1 MIQQIIQRP
10 VTVFM
15 LITGLCLLGAV
26 SFQQLPIE
34 LFPNTELPQLI
45 ININGPQNADPAY
58 VEHYAVIPLEGAIAG
73 LENIERIESY
83 VDRRRATIF
92 VYYNQSSR
100 QKYDYLKLQD
110 RLAAAAALLDD
121 SFSASV
127 ARTDPEQLS
136 NQYLSFQAR
145 GEGSLDQIRSV
156 IDEKVIT
163 QLEVIDGVA
172 NVNVYGGRRRSIEI
186 ELDSKQME
194 EFGLTVNQ
202 VASQINQQAGRKQFV
217 GVAREGRQRYFI
229 NLVSEYTDIPDLDD
243 VVLKSQGPVTLG
255 QIADIREGGAEEE
268 SISRINGMEAITV
281 SMTRSRDTNLLSLA
295 AKTRN
300 AIADINRQISA
311 DGVELVIQV
320 DEARVIEDNIESILM
335 LGLLGS
341 LLAVAVLWV
350 FIRRPL
356 FVFIVAL
363 NIPISVL
370 IAMNLFYALGITI
383 NTLTLVGIAI
393 AVGMLLDSSVVV
405 LENIN
410 RHLGQGRE
418 PDPGRAVVN
427 GTNEVLRA
435 ITAATLTTICIF
447 IPFLFSTQPL
457 VKTLGFQIGVSIIAT
472 LLVSL
477 VVAFLLIPTIAYQM
491 LAGKKRVK
499 AVPTLSRKQRP
510 MQIYT
515 VLLKTGLR
523 FPAGTLTVCVVT
535 FFLSLV
541 ICLGLSTNVPQE
553 VELDTFNLYAVLPS
567 GTTLETADEQ
577 AREMDERLQDI
588 SEIQER
594 TASIQ
599 EDNIV
604 LTFQLVEN
612 YEKIAGRSLE
622 EIKDSIEEMLDDTFP
637 RVDFSYEEP
646 TQNVRFQGGRSS
658 GQSREFQ
665 RLLGMGA
672 SQEKV
677 ILSGQDLEI
686 LRAVAEDI
694 QYNIENLDTVRS
706 VSINVSN
713 QQPSIDLL
721 LDKAALKHFDVGL
734 SSVMSELNTFQK
746 EISATVKYMDG
757 PEEVDI
763 ILKTEEN
770 EEKTSDDLRQLQI
783 PAATEGLVPITQIS
797 QLLYSAG
804 YSRISRTNQEKQVT
818 VTYRFESDIEES
830 STFLEQARAEVEALV
845 ASIYPPPGVAID
857 VAHDESDVS
866 EFYFLIGIGILLIFM
881 VLASTFE
888 SLITPLVMMFTLPL
902 AAVGAFLALILTGNS
917 IYNANALIGF
927 LILLGV
933 VVNNGIILIDYS
945 RILQRKKF
953 RLSRALITAGQTRV
967 RPILITAVTT
977 ILAMLPIAMGRA
989 EYISQIGAPF
999 AITVI
1004 GGLTFATLFTLVIIP
1019 TAAFGLDNTLR
1030 WLNNL
1035 PLKTKLL
1042 MLAIFILG
1050 LILILNTIHS
1060 VLWQSA
1066 YILGLLGAI
1075 PAGTWFV
1082 RTSLR
1087 RSRTRLF
1094 ADDAPIT
1101 ITIRNVS
1108 KVYDDFI
1115 KFSKEWRKGR
1125 KERMSLSGR
1134 VPLRERLARWLYL
1147 LPLYGFLFYFLFFYI
1162 KGGLWRLVL
1171 VGVFYLVSLGLFRTF
1186 NPAAVPASGN
1196 EQSPRWR
1203 DRIFN
1208 LSEKVVRWGLPIPVL
1223 LWLRGQWRDTFSAVF
1238 IGLIWYLAILFQAV
1252 AKRLELKRINID
1264 RLTGRFDRL
1273 RRAFYR
1279 FVQSIPLLS
1288 RKKKP
1293 FEALD
1298 RVSLNIGSG
1307 MFGLVGPNGAGKT
1320 TLMRIICGILNP
1332 SRGKVSFNHLGLEEH
1347 REELQSL
1354 IGYLPQEFG
1363 SYENMTAVQF
1373 LDYQAMLK
1381 GIWNKEDRDRIVNTA
1396 LDSVH
1401 LTENRDRKIGTFSG
1415 GMKQRVGIAQT
1426 LLKLPRVLVVDE
1438 PTAGLDPRERIKFR
1452 NLLSELAKD
1461 RIVIFSTH
1469 IIEDISSSCNK
1480 LAVLLKG
1487 KVKFVGS
1494 PQDLIERTR
1503 GNVWQAHIVEGE
1515 LEKVRRTTNVVHHMR
1530 DAGKVRVRIMA
1541 PEQPLD
1547 EAKQV
1552 TPTLED
1558 AYMWLMSRA
1567 ELRQEGQP

>member
-1 MIQQIIQRP
+1 
-10 VTVFM
+10 M
-15 LITGLCLLGAV
+15 LIAGLCLLGAV
-26 SFQQLPIE
+26 SFRQLPIE

-45 ININGPQNADPAY
+45 INISGPQNADPSY

-73 LENIERIESY
+73 LENIEKIESY
-83 VDRRRATIF
+83 VNRRQATIF

-100 QKYDYLKLQD
+100 QKYDFLKLQD
-110 RLAAAAALLDD
+110 RVAAAAAQLDD
-121 SFSASV
+121 SFQAKV
-127 ARTDPEQLS
+127 VRTDPEQLS

-156 IDEKVIT
+156 IDEKVIPK
-163 QLEVIDGVA
+163 LETIDGVA
-172 NVNVYGGRRRSIEI
+172 NVNVYGGRKRSIEI
-186 ELDSKQME
+186 VLDSKQLA

-202 VASQINQQAGRKQFV
+202 VASSINQQAKRRQYL
-217 GVAREGRQRYFI
+217 GVAREGRQKYFI
-229 NLVSEYTDIPDLDD
+229 NLVSEYTDIPDLVD
-243 VVLKSQGPVTLG
+243 VVVKNTGPITLG
-255 QIADIREGGAEEE
+255 QIAEIREGGAEEE
-268 SISRINGMEAITV
+268 SISRINGMETIMV
-281 SMTRSRDTNLLSLA
+281 SLVRSWDTNLLSLA
-295 AKTRN
+295 AKTRK
-300 AIADINRQISA
+300 AIEEINRQISA

-320 DEARVIEDNIESILM
+320 DEARVIEDNMQSILM

-341 LLAVAVLWV
+341 LLAIAVLWV
-350 FIRRPL
+350 FIRRL
-356 FVFIVAL
+356 KFVFIIAL

-370 IAMNLFYALGITI
+370 ISMNLFYALGITI

-410 RHLGQGRE
+410 RHVNRNQAAGN
-418 PDPGRAVVN
+418 AVVD

-447 IPFLFSTQPL
+447 VPFLFSTEPL
-457 VKTLGFQIGVSIIAT
+457 VKTLGWQIGVSIIAT

-477 VVAFLLIPTIAYQM
+477 VVAFLLIPTIAYRI
-491 LAGKKRVK
+491 LSGKKQRTP
-499 AVPTLSRKQRP
+499 PTALSQKQRP

-515 VLLKTGLR
+515 VLLKTGMR
-523 FPAGTLTVCVVT
+523 FPAGTLAVCVMA
-535 FFLSLV
+535 FFISLV
-541 ICLGLSTNVPQE
+541 ICLGLSVNVPQE
-553 VELDTFNLYAVLPS
+553 VPLDTFNLYAILPS

-577 AREMDERLQDI
+577 AREMDKRLKDVQ
-588 SEIQER
+588 EIEER
-594 TASIQ
+594 TSSIQ

-604 LTFQLVEN
+604 LTFKMTEG
-612 YEKIAGRSLE
+612 YEKIAGRPLE
-622 EIKDSIEEMLDDTFP
+622 EIKDSIEEMLDASFP
-637 RVDFSYEEP
+637 RIDFSYEEP
-646 TQNVRFQGGRSS
+646 TQNVGFQGGS
-658 GQSREFQ
+658 GRGQDFQ

-686 LRAVAEDI
+686 LKAIAEDI
-694 QYNIENLDTVRS
+694 QYNIDNLDTVRS
-706 VSINVSN
+706 VNISVSN

-721 LDKAALKHFDVGL
+721 LDKAALKHFDVEL
-734 SSVMSELNTFQK
+734 QSVMDELNTFQK

-763 ILKTEEN
+763 ILKTEE
-770 EEKTSDDLRQLQI
+770 EKEKTSDDLRRLQI
-783 PAATEGLVPITQIS
+783 PAASEGLVPITQIS

-804 YSRISRTNQEKQVT
+804 YSRIIRTNQEKQVT
-818 VTYRFESDIEES
+818 VTYQFESDIEES
-830 STFLEQARAEVEALV
+830 STLLDQARTEIEAIV
-845 ASIYPPPGVAID
+845 AGIYPPPGVAIE

-1004 GGLTFATLFTLVIIP
+1004 GGLAFATLFTLVIIP

-1030 WLNNL
+1030 WLNRL

-1042 MLAIFILG
+1042 MLGLFFLG
-1050 LILILNTIHS
+1050 LVLIISTIPS

-1066 YILGLLGAI
+1066 YILGLMAAV
-1075 PAGTWFV
+1075 PAGTWFI

-1094 ADDAPIT
+1094 VDDAPIT
-1101 ITIRNVS
+1101 ITVRNVS

-1115 KFSKEWRKGR
+1115 KFAKEWRKGGR
-1125 KERMSLSGR
+1125 DREISSGSL
-1134 VPLRERLARWLYL
+1134 PFKERLARWVYL
-1147 LPLYGFLFYFLFFYI
+1147 LPLYAFLVFFLFFYI
-1162 KGGLWRLVL
+1162 RGGLWRLIL
-1171 VGVFYLVSLGLFRTF
+1171 VIVFYLASLNLYRTF
-1186 NPAAVPASGN
+1186 KPATGPA
-1196 EQSPRWR
+1196 RCLR
-1203 DRIFN
+1203 DRIFT
-1208 LSEKVVRWGLPIPVL
+1208 LGEKVVRWGLPIPVL
-1223 LWLRGQWRDTFSAVF
+1223 LWLRGLWQDTFSAVF
-1238 IGLIWYLAILFQAV
+1238 FGMIWYLAILLQTV
-1252 AKRLELKRINID
+1252 AKRLEEKGVNIN
-1264 RLTGRFDRL
+1264 RLTGRFGRL

-1279 FVQSIPLLS
+1279 FVQSVPLLS

-1293 FEALD
+1293 FQALD
-1298 RVSLNIGSG
+1298 QVSLSIGSG

-1320 TLMRIICGILNP
+1320 TLMRIICGILSP
-1332 SRGKVSFNHLGLEEH
+1332 SRGKVSFNHLDLEEH
-1347 REELQSL
+1347 REELQAL

-1363 SYENMTAVQF
+1363 TYENMTAVQF

-1381 GIWNKEDRDRIVNTA
+1381 GIWNKAERERIVRTA
-1396 LDSVH
+1396 LESVH
-1401 LTENRDRKIGTFSG
+1401 LTDNRDNKIGTFSG

-1480 LAVLLKG
+1480 LAVLLEG
-1487 KVKFVGS
+1487 RVKFVGT
-1494 PQDLIERTR
+1494 PKELVERTR
-1503 GNVWQAHIVEGE
+1503 GNVWQANIPEGD
-1515 LEKVRRTTNVVHHMR
+1515 LDKVRRTAKVVHHMR
-1530 DAGKVRVRIMA
+1530 EAGKVRVRILTE
-1541 PEQPLD
+1541 EQPLP

-1552 TPTLED
+1552 IPTLED
-1558 AYMWLMSRA
+1558 AYVWLMGSSGRNKGD
-1567 ELRQEGQP
+1567 RP

>member
-1 MIQQIIQRP
+1 MIRQIIRRP

-15 LITGLCLLGAV
+15 LIAGLCLLGAV
-26 SFQQLPIE
+26 SFRQLPIE

-45 ININGPQNADPAY
+45 INISGPQNADPAY

-73 LENIERIESY
+73 LENIEKIESY
-83 VDRRRATIF
+83 VSRRQATIF

-100 QKYDYLKLQD
+100 QKYDFLKLQD
-110 RLAAAAALLDD
+110 RVAAAAAQLTD
-121 SFSASV
+121 SFQVKV
-127 ARTDPEQLS
+127 ARTNPEQLS
-136 NQYLSFQAR
+136 NQFLSFQAR
-145 GEGSLDQIRSV
+145 GEGGLDQIRSV
-156 IDEKVIT
+156 IDEKVT
-163 QLEVIDGVA
+163 PQLETIDGVA
-172 NVNVYGGRRRSIEI
+172 NVNVYGGRKRSIEI
-186 ELDSKQME
+186 VLDSSLLA
-194 EFGLTVNQ
+194 EFGLTINQ
-202 VASQINQQAGRKQFV
+202 VASKINQQAGQRQYL
-217 GVAREGRQRYFI
+217 GVAREGRQKYFI
-229 NLVSEYTDIPDLDD
+229 NLVSEYTNIPDLVD
-243 VVLKSQGPVTLG
+243 VVVKNTGPITLG
-255 QIADIREGGAEEE
+255 QIAEIREGGAEEE
-268 SISRINGMEAITV
+268 SISRINGMETITV
-281 SMTRSRDTNLLSLA
+281 SLVRSWDTNLLSLA
-295 AKTRN
+295 AKTRK
-300 AIADINRQISA
+300 AIEDINRRISA
-311 DGVELVIQV
+311 DGIELVIQV
-320 DEARVIEDNIESILM
+320 DEARVIEDNMQSIFI

-341 LLAVAVLWV
+341 LLAIAVLWV
-350 FIRRPL
+350 FIRRL
-356 FVFIVAL
+356 KFVFIIAL
-363 NIPISVL
+363 TIPISVL
-370 IAMNLFYALGITI
+370 ISMNLFYALGITI

-410 RHLGQGRE
+410 RHINRNQTAGN
-418 PDPGRAVVN
+418 AVVD

-435 ITAATLTTICIF
+435 IIAATLTTICIF
-447 IPFLFSTQPL
+447 VPFLFSTEPL
-457 VKTLGFQIGVSIIAT
+457 IKTLGWQIGVSIIAT

-477 VVAFLLIPTIAYQM
+477 AVAFLLIPTIAYRI
-491 LAGKKRVK
+491 LSGKKQNTPRT
-499 AVPTLSRKQRP
+499 AFSQKQRP

-523 FPAGTLTVCVVT
+523 FPAGTLAVCVMA
-535 FFLSLV
+535 FFISLV
-541 ICLGLSTNVPQE
+541 ICLGLSVNVPRE
-553 VELDTFNLYAVLPS
+553 VPLDTFNLYATLPS

-577 AREMDERLQDI
+577 AREMDKRLKDMQ
-588 SEIQER
+588 EIEER
-594 TASIQ
+594 TSSIQ

-604 LTFQLVEN
+604 LTFQLEKG
-612 YEKIAGRSLE
+612 YEKIAGRPLE
-622 EIKDSIEEMLDDTFP
+622 EIKDSIEGMLDDAFP
-637 RVDFSYEEP
+637 RIDFSYEEP
-646 TQNVRFQGGRSS
+646 TQNVGFQGGS
-658 GQSREFQ
+658 GRGQDFQ

-686 LRAVAEDI
+686 LRAIAEDI

-706 VSINVSN
+706 VNISVSN

-734 SSVMSELNTFQK
+734 QSVMDELNTFQK

-763 ILKTEEN
+763 ILKTEEE
-770 EEKTSDDLRQLQI
+770 EEKTSDDLRRLQI
-783 PAATEGLVPITQIS
+783 PSASEGLVPITQIS
-797 QLLYSAG
+797 KLLYSAG
-804 YSRISRTNQEKQVT
+804 YSRISRINQEKQVT
-818 VTYRFESDIEES
+818 VTYQFESDIEES
-830 STFLEQARAEVEALV
+830 STLLDQARTEIEDIV
-845 ASIYPPPGVAID
+845 AGIYPPPGVAIE
-857 VAHDESDVS
+857 VAHDESDIS

-945 RILQRKKF
+945 RILQRKNF

-1004 GGLTFATLFTLVIIP
+1004 GGLAFATLFTLVIIP

-1030 WLNNL
+1030 WLNRL

-1042 MLAIFILG
+1042 MLGLFFLG
-1050 LILILNTIHS
+1050 LVLIINTIHS

-1066 YILGLLGAI
+1066 YILGLLAAI

-1087 RSRTRLF
+1087 RSRTQLF

-1115 KFSKEWRKGR
+1115 KFAKEWKKGGR
-1125 KERMSLSGR
+1125 DREVSSGSL
-1134 VPLRERLARWLYL
+1134 PFKERLARWVYL
-1147 LPLYGFLFYFLFFYI
+1147 LPLYAFLVFFLFFYI
-1162 KGGLWRLVL
+1162 KGGLWRLIL
-1171 VGVFYLVSLGLFRTF
+1171 VIVFYLATLNLFRTF
-1186 NPAAVPASGN
+1186 KPAPGPARRLR
-1196 EQSPRWR
+1196 E
-1203 DRIFN
+1203 RIFD
-1208 LSEKVVRWGLPIPVL
+1208 LGEKVVRWGLPIPVL
-1223 LWLRGQWRDTFSAVF
+1223 LWLNGLWQDTFSTVF
-1238 IGLIWYLAILFQAV
+1238 FGMIWYLAILLKAV
-1252 AKRLELKRINID
+1252 AKRLEEKGVNID
-1264 RLTGRFDRL
+1264 RLTGRFGRL

-1279 FVQSIPLLS
+1279 FVQSVPLLS

-1293 FEALD
+1293 FRALD
-1298 RVSLNIGSG
+1298 QISLSIGSG

-1320 TLMRIICGILNP
+1320 TLMRIICGILGP
-1332 SRGKVSFNHLGLEEH
+1332 SRGKVSFNHLDLEEH
-1347 REELQSL
+1347 REELQAL

-1363 SYENMTAVQF
+1363 TYENMTVVQF

-1381 GIWNKEDRDRIVNTA
+1381 GIWNKVERERIVSTA
-1396 LDSVH
+1396 LESVH
-1401 LTENRDRKIGTFSG
+1401 LTDNRDNKIGTFSG

-1426 LLKLPRVLVVDE
+1426 LLKLPRILVVDE

-1480 LAVLLKG
+1480 VAVLLEG
-1487 KVKFVGS
+1487 RVKFVGT
-1494 PQDLIERTR
+1494 PKELVERTR
-1503 GNVWQAHIVEGE
+1503 GNVWQALIPEGD
-1515 LEKVRRTTNVVHHMR
+1515 LDRIRRATKVVHHMR
-1530 DAGKVRVRIMA
+1530 DAGKVRVRILA
-1541 PEQPLD
+1541 GKQPFE

-1552 TPTLED
+1552 VPTLED
-1558 AYMWLMSRA
+1558 SYMWLMGSTERN
-1567 ELRQEGQP
+1567 EGDTP

>member
-1 MIQQIIQRP
+1 
-10 VTVFM
+10 M

-26 SFQQLPIE
+26 SFLQLPFE

-45 ININGPQNADPAY
+45 IYISGPPNADPAY

-73 LENIERIESY
+73 LENIETIESF
-83 VDRRRATIF
+83 VSRRQAIIF
-92 VYYNQSSR
+92 VYYNKSSR

-110 RLAAAAALLDD
+110 RVAAAAAQLGE
-121 SFSASV
+121 SFQATV
-127 ARTDPEQLS
+127 VRTDPEQIS
-136 NQYLSFQAR
+136 NRFLSFQAR

-156 IDEKVIT
+156 IDAKVT
-163 QLEVIDGVA
+163 PQLETIDGVA
-172 NVNVYGGRRRSIEI
+172 NVNVYGGHKRSIEI
-186 ELDSKQME
+186 VLDSKQLA

-202 VASQINQQAGRKQFV
+202 VASRINQQAGKSQFL
-217 GVAREGRQRYFI
+217 GVAREGRQKYFV
-229 NLVSEYTDIPDLDD
+229 NLVSEYTDISDLVD
-243 VVLKSQGPVTLG
+243 VVVKNTGPITLG
-255 QIADIREGGAEEE
+255 QIAEIRDGGAEEE
-268 SISRINGMEAITV
+268 SISRINGMEAVTV
-281 SMTRSRDTNLLSLA
+281 SLVRSWDTNLLSLA
-295 AKTRN
+295 AKTRK
-300 AIADINRQISA
+300 AIEDINRQVRA

-320 DEARVIEDNIESILM
+320 DEARVIEDNILSILM

-341 LLAVAVLWV
+341 LLAIAVLWV
-350 FIRRPL
+350 FIRRL
-356 FVFIVAL
+356 KFVIIIAL

-370 IAMNLFYALGITI
+370 ISMNIFYALGITI

-393 AVGMLLDSSVVV
+393 AVGMLLDSSIVV

-410 RHLGQGRE
+410 RHINRN
-418 PDPGRAVVN
+418 PDAGNAVVN

-435 ITAATLTTICIF
+435 IITATLTTICIF
-447 IPFLFSTQPL
+447 IPFLFSTEPL
-457 VKTLGFQIGVSIIAT
+457 VKTLGWQIGVSIIAT

-477 VVAFLLIPTIAYQM
+477 GVAFLLIPTIAFRI
-491 LAGKKRVK
+491 LSGKKQLT
-499 AVPTLSRKQRP
+499 PPPQISQKQRP
-510 MQIYT
+510 MQIYS

-523 FPAGTLTVCVVT
+523 FPAGTLAVCVVA
-535 FFLSLV
+535 FFISLV
-541 ICLGLSTNVPQE
+541 ICLGLSINVPQE
-553 VELDTFNLYAVLPS
+553 VPLDTFNLYAILPS

-577 AREMDERLQDI
+577 AREMDERLKDMQ
-588 SEIQER
+588 EIEER
-594 TASIQ
+594 TSSIQ

-604 LTFQLVEN
+604 LTFQLAEG
-612 YEKIAGRSLE
+612 YKKIAGRSLE
-622 EIKDSIEEMLDDTFP
+622 EIKDSIEEMLSDAFP
-637 RVDFSYEEP
+637 RIDFSYEEP
-646 TQNVRFQGGRSS
+646 TQSVGFQGGS
-658 GQSREFQ
+658 GRGKDFQ
-665 RLLGMGA
+665 RLLGIGA

-686 LRAVAEDI
+686 LEAIAEDI
-694 QYNIENLDTVRS
+694 QYNIENLDTIRS
-706 VSINVSN
+706 VNISVSN

-721 LDKAALKHFDVGL
+721 LDKAALKHFDVEL
-734 SSVMSELNTFQK
+734 QSVMNELNTFQK

-763 ILKTEEN
+763 ILKTEEE
-770 EEKTSDDLRQLQI
+770 EEKTSDDLRRLQI
-783 PAATEGLVPITQIS
+783 PAASDGLVPITQIS
-797 QLLYSAG
+797 QLLYTAG

-818 VTYRFESDIEES
+818 VTYRFEADIEDS
-830 STFLEQARAEVEALV
+830 STLLEQARAEIEAMV
-845 ASIYPPPGVAID
+845 GGIYPPPGVAIE
-857 VAHDESDVS
+857 VAPDESDVS

-917 IYNANALIGF
+917 IYNANALIGL

-945 RILQRKKF
+945 RILQGRNF
-953 RLSRALITAGQTRV
+953 RLSRALITAGRIRV

-1004 GGLTFATLFTLVIIP
+1004 GGLAFATIFTLVIIP
-1019 TAAFGLDNTLR
+1019 TAAFGLDNALN
-1030 WLNNL
+1030 WLNKL

-1042 MLAIFILG
+1042 MLALFILG
-1050 LILILNTIHS
+1050 LVLIVNTIHS

-1066 YILGLLGAI
+1066 YILGLLASV

-1087 RSRTRLF
+1087 RSRSRLF
-1094 ADDAPIT
+1094 AEDAPIT

-1115 KFSKEWRKGR
+1115 KFAKEWKKGR
-1125 KERMSLSGR
+1125 KDHEKSSGNL
-1134 VPLRERLARWLYL
+1134 PFKERLARWLYL
-1147 LPLYGFLFYFLFFYI
+1147 LPLYAFLVFFLFFYI
-1162 KGGLWRLVL
+1162 RGGLWRLIL
-1171 VGVFYLVSLGLFRTF
+1171 VAIFYLASLSLFRTLRPVPG
-1186 NPAAVPASGN
+1186 PAL
-1196 EQSPRWR
+1196 RLR
-1203 DRIFN
+1203 DRLFH
-1208 LSEKVVRWGLPIPVL
+1208 LGEQVVYWGLPLPVL
-1223 LWLRGQWRDTFSAVF
+1223 LWLRGLWRDTFSAVF
-1238 IGLIWYLAILFQAV
+1238 IGLIWYLAILFHSV
-1252 AKRLELKRINID
+1252 AKRLEQRGTIID
-1264 RLTGRFDRL
+1264 RLTGRFGRL

-1279 FVQSIPLLS
+1279 FVQSIPLIS

-1298 RVSLNIGSG
+1298 RTSLTIGSG

-1320 TLMRIICGILNP
+1320 TLMRIICGIIAP
-1332 SRGKVSFNHLGLEEH
+1332 SRGKVSFNHLDLEEH
-1347 REELQSL
+1347 REELQAL

-1363 SYENMTAVQF
+1363 TYENMTATQF

-1381 GIWNKEDRDRIVNTA
+1381 GIWNKGERDRIVGTA

-1401 LTENRDRKIGTFSG
+1401 LTENRNNKIGTFSG
-1415 GMKQRVGIAQT
+1415 GMKQRIGIAQT

-1480 LAVLLKG
+1480 LAVLLEG
-1487 KVKFVGS
+1487 RVKFVGT
-1494 PQDLIERTR
+1494 PKELVERTR
-1503 GNVWQAHIVEGE
+1503 GNVWQALIP
-1515 LEKVRRTTNVVHHMR
+1515 EKDLDRVRRAANVVHHMR
-1530 DAGKVRVRIMA
+1530 DAGKVRVRILA
-1541 PEQPLD
+1541 EEQPLV

-1558 AYMWLMSRA
+1558 AYVWLMGRTESK
-1567 ELRQEGQP
+1567 QGGQL

>member
-1 MIQQIIQRP
+1 MIRQIIRRP

-15 LITGLCLLGAV
+15 LITGLCLLGVV
-26 SFQQLPIE
+26 SFLQLPFE
-34 LFPNTELPQLI
+34 LFPNTELSQLI
-45 ININGPQNADPAY
+45 IYISGPQNADPAY
-58 VEHYAVIPLEGAIAG
+58 VEHYAVIPLEGAISG
-73 LENIERIESY
+73 LENIEKIESF
-83 VDRRRATIF
+83 VSSRTAIIF

-110 RLAAAAALLDD
+110 RVAAAAAQLDE
-121 SFSASV
+121 SFQATV
-127 ARTDPEQLS
+127 VKTDPEQLS
-136 NQYLSFQAR
+136 NQFLSFQAR

-156 IDEKVIT
+156 IDEKVT
-163 QLEVIDGVA
+163 PQLETIDGVA
-172 NVNVYGGRRRSIEI
+172 NVIVYGGSERSIEI
-186 ELDSKQME
+186 VLDSKQLAKY
-194 EFGLTVNQ
+194 GLTVNQ
-202 VASQINQQAGRKQFV
+202 VASRINQQAGKSQFL
-217 GVAREGRQRYFI
+217 GVAREGRQKYFV
-229 NLVSEYTDIPDLDD
+229 NLISEYTEIPDLVD
-243 VVLKSQGPVTLG
+243 VVVKNTGPITLG
-255 QIADIREGGAEEE
+255 QIAEIKDGWAEEE
-268 SISRINGMEAITV
+268 SISRINGMEAVTV
-281 SMTRSRDTNLLSLA
+281 SLVRSWNTNLLSLA
-295 AKTRN
+295 AKTRKV
-300 AIADINRQISA
+300 IEDINRQVSA

-320 DEARVIEDNIESILM
+320 DEARVIEDNIQSILM

-341 LLAVAVLWV
+341 LLAIAVLWV
-350 FIRRPL
+350 FIRRL
-356 FVFIVAL
+356 KFVFIIAL

-370 IAMNLFYALGITI
+370 ISMNLFYALGITI

-393 AVGMLLDSSVVV
+393 AVGMLLDSSIVV

-410 RHLGQGRE
+410 RHINRN
-418 PDPGRAVVN
+418 PDAGNAVVN

-435 ITAATLTTICIF
+435 IIAATLTTICIF
-447 IPFLFSTQPL
+447 IPFLFSTEPL
-457 VKTLGFQIGVSIIAT
+457 VKTLGWQIGVSIIAT

-477 VVAFLLIPTIAYQM
+477 GVAFLLIPTIAFR
-491 LAGKKRVK
+491 LLSGKKQITPPP
-499 AVPTLSRKQRP
+499 ALSQKQRP

-523 FPAGTLTVCVVT
+523 FPAGTLAVCVVA
-535 FFLSLV
+535 FFISLV
-541 ICLGLSTNVPQE
+541 ICLGLSINVPQE
-553 VELDTFNLYAVLPS
+553 VPLDTFNLYAILPS

-577 AREMDERLQDI
+577 ALEMDERLKDMQ
-588 SEIQER
+588 EIEER
-594 TASIQ
+594 TSSIQ

-604 LTFQLVEN
+604 LTFQLAEG
-612 YEKIAGRSLE
+612 YEKITGRSLE
-622 EIKDSIEEMLDDTFP
+622 EIKDSIQEMLEDAFP
-637 RVDFSYEEP
+637 RIDFSFEEP
-646 TQNVRFQGGRSS
+646 TQSAGFQGS
-658 GQSREFQ
+658 GGSGKDFQ

-677 ILSGQDLEI
+677 ILRGQDLEI
-686 LRAVAEDI
+686 LEAIADDI
-694 QYNIENLDTVRS
+694 QYNIENLDTIRS
-706 VSINVSN
+706 VNTSVSY

-721 LDKAALKHFDVGL
+721 LDKASLKHFDVEL
-734 SSVMSELNTFQK
+734 QSVMNELNTFKK
-746 EISATVKYMDG
+746 EIPATVKYMDG
-757 PEEVDI
+757 PDEVNI
-763 ILKTEEN
+763 ILKTEEE
-770 EEKTSDDLRQLQI
+770 EEKTSDDLRRLQI
-783 PAATEGLVPITQIS
+783 PASTEGLVPITQIS
-797 QLLYSAG
+797 QLLYTEG
-804 YSRISRTNQEKQVT
+804 YSRINRTNQEKQVT
-818 VTYRFESDIEES
+818 VTYRFESDIEDS
-830 STFLEQARAEVEALV
+830 STLLEQAREEIEAMV
-845 ASIYPPPGVAID
+845 SGIYPPPGVAIE
-857 VAHDESDVS
+857 VAPDESDVS

-888 SLITPLVMMFTLPL
+888 SLITPFVMMFTLPL

-945 RILQRKKF
+945 RILQRRNF
-953 RLSRALITAGQTRV
+953 RLSRALITAGQIRV

-1004 GGLTFATLFTLVIIP
+1004 GGLAFATLFTLVIIP

-1030 WLNNL
+1030 WLNKL
-1035 PLKTKLL
+1035 LLKTKLL
-1042 MLAIFILG
+1042 MLALFILG
-1050 LILILNTIHS
+1050 LVLIVNTIYS

-1066 YILGLLGAI
+1066 YILGLLAAV

-1115 KFSKEWRKGR
+1115 KFAKEWRKGR
-1125 KERMSLSGR
+1125 KEHETSSENL
-1134 VPLRERLARWLYL
+1134 PFKERLARWLYL
-1147 LPLYGFLFYFLFFYI
+1147 LPLYAFLVFFLFFYI
-1162 KGGLWRLVL
+1162 RGGLWRLIL
-1171 VGVFYLVSLGLFRTF
+1171 VAIFYLASLNLYRTLR
-1186 NPAAVPASGN
+1186 PVPG
-1196 EQSPRWR
+1196 P
-1203 DRIFN
+1203 DRRLLDWIFN
-1208 LSEKVVRWGLPIPVL
+1208 LGEKVVYWGLPIPVL
-1223 LWLRGQWRDTFSAVF
+1223 LWLRGLWQDTFSAVF
-1238 IGLIWYLAILFQAV
+1238 IGMIWYLAILFQAV
-1252 AKRLELKRINID
+1252 AKRLEKKGVNVD

-1279 FVQSIPLLS
+1279 FVQSIPLIS

-1298 RVSLNIGSG
+1298 QISLTIESG

-1320 TLMRIICGILNP
+1320 TLMRIICGILGA
-1332 SRGKVSFNHLGLEEH
+1332 SRGKVSFNHLDLEEH
-1347 REELQSL
+1347 REELQAL

-1363 SYENMTAVQF
+1363 TYENMTAVQF

-1381 GIWNKEDRDRIVNTA
+1381 GIWNKAERERIVSTA

-1401 LTENRDRKIGTFSG
+1401 LTDNRDHKIGTFSG

-1438 PTAGLDPRERIKFR
+1438 PTAGLDPGERIKFR

-1480 LAVLLKG
+1480 LAVLLEG
-1487 KVKFVGS
+1487 RVKFVGT
-1494 PQDLIERTR
+1494 PKELVERAR
-1503 GNVWQAHIVEGE
+1503 GNVWQANIPEGD
-1515 LEKVRRTTNVVHHMR
+1515 LDKVRRTTNVVHHMR

-1541 PEQPLD
+1541 KKQPL
-1547 EAKQV
+1547 EGAKQV
-1552 TPTLED
+1552 VPTLED
-1558 AYMWLMSRA
+1558 AYMWLMGSSGRN
-1567 ELRQEGQP
+1567 EGDRP

>member
-1 MIQQIIQRP
+1 MFI
-10 VTVFM
+10 
-15 LITGLCLLGAV
+15 LGLCLLGAV
-26 SFQQLPIE
+26 SVRQLPIE

-45 ININGPQNADPAY
+45 INISGPQNADPAY

-83 VDRRRATIF
+83 VESYVSRRNATIF

-110 RLAAAAALLDD
+110 RISAASALLDD
-121 SFSASV
+121 SFQAAV
-127 ARTDPEQLS
+127 AKTDSEQLS
-136 NQYLSFQAR
+136 NQFLSFQAR

-156 IDEKVIT
+156 IDEKVT
-163 QLEVIDGVA
+163 PQLETIDGVA
-172 NVNVYGGRRRSIEI
+172 NVNVYGGRKRSIEVV
-186 ELDSKQME
+186 LDSKQLA

-202 VASQINQQAGRKQFV
+202 VASRINQQGGQRQYL
-217 GVAREGRQRYFI
+217 GIAREGRQKYFI
-229 NLVSEYTDIPDLDD
+229 NLVSEYTEIADLGD
-243 VVLKSQGPVTLG
+243 VVVRNTGPITLG
-255 QIADIREGGAEEE
+255 QIAEIREGGAEEE
-268 SISRINGMEAITV
+268 SISRINGMQAVTV
-281 SMTRSRDTNLLSLA
+281 SLVRSWDTNLLSLA
-295 AKTRN
+295 AKTRK
-300 AIADINRQISA
+300 AIGDINRQIRS
-311 DGVELVIQV
+311 DGIELVIQV
-320 DEARVIEDNIESILM
+320 DEALVIEDNIRSILM

-341 LLAVAVLWV
+341 LLAIAVLWV
-350 FIRRPL
+350 FIRRL
-356 FVFIVAL
+356 KFVFIIAL

-370 IAMNLFYALGITI
+370 ISMNIFYALGITI

-410 RHLGQGRE
+410 RHLKRN
-418 PDPGRAVVN
+418 PDPGRAVVD

-435 ITAATLTTICIF
+435 IIAATLTTICIF
-447 IPFLFSTQPL
+447 VPFLFSTEPL
-457 VKTLGFQIGVSIIAT
+457 VKTLGWQIGVSIIAT

-477 VVAFLLIPTIAYQM
+477 VVAFLLIPTIAFRI
-491 LAGKKRVK
+491 LSGKRQLTPPP
-499 AVPTLSRKQRP
+499 ALSPKQRP
-510 MQIYT
+510 MQVYT

-523 FPAGTLTVCVVT
+523 FPAGTLAVCVVA

-541 ICLGLSTNVPQE
+541 ICLGLSINVPQE
-553 VELDTFNLYAVLPS
+553 VPLDTFNLYAVLPS

-577 AREMDERLQDI
+577 AREMDAQLKD
-588 SEIQER
+588 IQEIEER
-594 TASIQ
+594 TSSIQ

-604 LTFQLVEN
+604 LTFQLKDN
-612 YEKIAGRSLE
+612 YEKIAGRPLE
-622 EIKDSIEEMLDDTFP
+622 EIKDSIEDMLDESFP
-637 RVDFSYEEP
+637 RIDFSYEEP
-646 TQNVRFQGGRSS
+646 TQNVGFQGGSGRS
-658 GQSREFQ
+658 QDFQ

-686 LRAVAEDI
+686 LEAIADDI
-694 QYNIENLDTVRS
+694 QYNIENLDTIRS
-706 VSINVSN
+706 VNTSVSN

-721 LDKAALKHFDVGL
+721 LDKAALKHFDVDL
-734 SSVMSELNTFQK
+734 QTVLDELNTFQR
-746 EISATVKYMDG
+746 EVSSTVKYMDG

-763 ILKTEEN
+763 ILKTEEE
-770 EEKTSDDLRQLQI
+770 EEKTSDDLRRLQI

-797 QLLYSAG
+797 QLMYSAG
-804 YSRISRTNQEKQVT
+804 YSRISRTNQEKQVE

-830 STFLEQARAEVEALV
+830 STLLEQARAEIDTMV
-845 ASIYPPPGVAID
+845 AGIYPPPGVAIE

-902 AAVGAFLALILTGNS
+902 AAVGAFLALIVTGNS

-927 LILLGV
+927 LVLLGV

-945 RILQRKKF
+945 RILQRRNF
-953 RLSRALITAGQTRV
+953 RLSRALITAGQARV

-977 ILAMLPIAMGRA
+977 ILAMLPIALGRA

-1004 GGLTFATLFTLVIIP
+1004 GGLAFATLFTLVIIP
-1019 TAAFGLDNTLR
+1019 TAAFGLHNTLR
-1030 WLNNL
+1030 WLNRL

-1042 MLAIFILG
+1042 MLGLFILG
-1050 LILILNTIHS
+1050 LVLIVNTFHS

-1066 YILGLLGAI
+1066 YILGLLAAV

-1094 ADDAPIT
+1094 AEDAPIT

-1108 KVYDDFI
+1108 KVYDDFS
-1115 KFSKEWRKGR
+1115 KFAKEWRKGR
-1125 KERMSLSGR
+1125 EEHETSSGTL
-1134 VPLRERLARWLYL
+1134 PFTERLARWLYL
-1147 LPLYGFLFYFLFFYI
+1147 LPLYAFLVFFLFFYI
-1162 KGGLWRLVL
+1162 RGGLWRLIL
-1171 VGVFYLVSLGLFRTF
+1171 VAVFYLASLSLFRTF
-1186 NPAAVPASGN
+1186 EPAPG
-1196 EQSPRWR
+1196 PDRRLR
-1203 DRIFN
+1203 DRLFT
-1208 LSEKVVRWGLPIPVL
+1208 LGEKAVRWGLPIPVL

-1252 AKRLELKRINID
+1252 AKRLVQKNINID
-1264 RLTGRFDRL
+1264 RLTGRFGRL

-1298 RVSLNIGSG
+1298 RISLSIGSG

-1320 TLMRIICGILNP
+1320 TLMRIICGILGP
-1332 SRGKVSFNHLGLEEH
+1332 SRGKVSFNHLDLEEH
-1347 REELQSL
+1347 REELQAL

-1363 SYENMTAVQF
+1363 TYENMTATQF

-1381 GIWNKEDRDRIVNTA
+1381 GIWNKEERDRIVSTA

-1401 LTENRDRKIGTFSG
+1401 LSENRSHKIRTFSG
-1415 GMKQRVGIAQT
+1415 GMKQRIGIAQT
-1426 LLKLPRVLVVDE
+1426 LLKLPRVC
-1438 PTAGLDPRERIKFR
+1438 PSWPGTA
-1452 NLLSELAKD
+1452 S
-1461 RIVIFSTH
+1461 
-1469 IIEDISSSCNK
+1469 
-1480 LAVLLKG
+1480 
-1487 KVKFVGS
+1487 
-1494 PQDLIERTR
+1494 
-1503 GNVWQAHIVEGE
+1503 
-1515 LEKVRRTTNVVHHMR
+1515 
-1530 DAGKVRVRIMA
+1530 
-1541 PEQPLD
+1541 
-1547 EAKQV
+1547 
-1552 TPTLED
+1552 
-1558 AYMWLMSRA
+1558 
-1567 ELRQEGQP
+1567 

>member
-1 MIQQIIQRP
+1 VIRQIIRRP

-15 LITGLCLLGAV
+15 LIAGLCMLGTV
-26 SFQQLPIE
+26 SFRQLPIE

-45 ININGPQNADPAY
+45 INISGPQNADPAY

-73 LENIERIESY
+73 LENIEKIESY
-83 VDRRRATIF
+83 VSRRQATIF

-100 QKYDYLKLQD
+100 QKYDFLKLQD
-110 RLAAAAALLDD
+110 RVAAAAAQLTD
-121 SFSASV
+121 SFKVKV

-136 NQYLSFQAR
+136 NQFLSFQAR
-145 GEGSLDQIRSV
+145 GEGGLDQIRSV
-156 IDEKVIT
+156 IDEKVT
-163 QLEVIDGVA
+163 PQLETIDGVA
-172 NVNVYGGRRRSIEI
+172 NVNVYGGRKRSIEI
-186 ELDSKQME
+186 VLDSSLLA
-194 EFGLTVNQ
+194 EFGLTINQ
-202 VASQINQQAGRKQFV
+202 VASKINQQAGQRQYL
-217 GVAREGRQRYFI
+217 GIAREGRQKYFI
-229 NLVSEYTDIPDLDD
+229 NLVSEYTNIPDLVD
-243 VVLKSQGPVTLG
+243 VVVKNTGPITLG
-255 QIADIREGGAEEE
+255 QIAEIREGGAEEE
-268 SISRINGMEAITV
+268 SISRINGMETITV
-281 SMTRSRDTNLLSLA
+281 SLVRSWDTNLLSLA
-295 AKTRN
+295 AKTRK
-300 AIADINRQISA
+300 AIDDINRRISA
-311 DGVELVIQV
+311 DGIELVIQV
-320 DEARVIEDNIESILM
+320 DEARVIEDNMQSIFI

-341 LLAVAVLWV
+341 LLAIAVLWV
-350 FIRRPL
+350 FIRRL
-356 FVFIVAL
+356 KFVFIIAFT
-363 NIPISVL
+363 IPISVM
-370 IAMNLFYALGITI
+370 ISMNLFYALGITI

-410 RHLGQGRE
+410 RHINRNQTAGN
-418 PDPGRAVVN
+418 AVVD

-435 ITAATLTTICIF
+435 IIAATLTTICIF
-447 IPFLFSTQPL
+447 VPFLFSTEPL
-457 VKTLGFQIGVSIIAT
+457 IKTLGWQIGVSIIAT

-477 VVAFLLIPTIAYQM
+477 AVAFLLIPTIAYRI
-491 LAGKKRVK
+491 LSGKKQNTPRT
-499 AVPTLSRKQRP
+499 AFSQKQRP

-523 FPAGTLTVCVVT
+523 FPAGTLAVCVMA
-535 FFLSLV
+535 FFISLV
-541 ICLGLSTNVPQE
+541 ICLGLSVNVPRE
-553 VELDTFNLYAVLPS
+553 VPLDTFNLYAILPS

-577 AREMDERLQDI
+577 AREMDKRLKGMQ
-588 SEIQER
+588 EIEER
-594 TASIQ
+594 TSSIQ

-604 LTFQLVEN
+604 LTFQLEKG
-612 YEKIAGRSLE
+612 YEKIAGRPLE
-622 EIKDSIEEMLDDTFP
+622 EIKDSIEGMLDNAFP
-637 RVDFSYEEP
+637 RIDFSYEEP
-646 TQNVRFQGGRSS
+646 TQNVGFQGGS
-658 GQSREFQ
+658 GRGQDFQ

-686 LRAVAEDI
+686 LRAIAEDI

-706 VSINVSN
+706 VNISVSN

-734 SSVMSELNTFQK
+734 QSVMDELNTFQK

-763 ILKTEEN
+763 ILKTEEE
-770 EEKTSDDLRQLQI
+770 EEKTSDDLRRLQI
-783 PAATEGLVPITQIS
+783 PSASEGLVPITQIS

-804 YSRISRTNQEKQVT
+804 YSRISRINQEKQVT
-818 VTYRFESDIEES
+818 VTYQFESDIEES
-830 STFLEQARAEVEALV
+830 STLLDQARTEIEDIV
-845 ASIYPPPGVAID
+845 AGIYPPPGVAIE
-857 VAHDESDVS
+857 VAHDESDIS

-977 ILAMLPIAMGRA
+977 ILAMLPIAMARA

-1004 GGLTFATLFTLVIIP
+1004 GGLAFATLFTLVIIP

-1030 WLNNL
+1030 WLNRL

-1042 MLAIFILG
+1042 MLGLFFLG
-1050 LILILNTIHS
+1050 LVLIINTIHS

-1066 YILGLLGAI
+1066 YILGLLAAI

-1087 RSRTRLF
+1087 RSRTQLF

-1115 KFSKEWRKGR
+1115 KFAKEWKKGGR
-1125 KERMSLSGR
+1125 DREISSGSL
-1134 VPLRERLARWLYL
+1134 PFKERLARWVYL
-1147 LPLYGFLFYFLFFYI
+1147 LPLYAFLVFFLFFYI
-1162 KGGLWRLVL
+1162 KGGLWRLIL
-1171 VGVFYLVSLGLFRTF
+1171 VIVFYLATLNLFRTF
-1186 NPAAVPASGN
+1186 KPAPGPARRLR
-1196 EQSPRWR
+1196 E
-1203 DRIFN
+1203 RIFD
-1208 LSEKVVRWGLPIPVL
+1208 LGEKVVRWGLPIPVL
-1223 LWLRGQWRDTFSAVF
+1223 LWLKGLWQDTFSTVF
-1238 IGLIWYLAILFQAV
+1238 FGMIWYLAILLKAV
-1252 AKRLELKRINID
+1252 AKRLEEKGVNID
-1264 RLTGRFDRL
+1264 RLTGRFGRL

-1279 FVQSIPLLS
+1279 FVQSVPLLS

-1293 FEALD
+1293 FRALD
-1298 RVSLNIGSG
+1298 QISLSFGSG
-1307 MFGLVGPNGAGKT
+1307 MFGLVGPNGSGKT
-1320 TLMRIICGILNP
+1320 TLMRIICGIMGP
-1332 SRGKVSFNHLGLEEH
+1332 SRGKVSFNHLDLEEH
-1347 REELQSL
+1347 REELQAL

-1363 SYENMTAVQF
+1363 TYENMTVVQF

-1381 GIWNKEDRDRIVNTA
+1381 GIWNKVERERIVSTA
-1396 LDSVH
+1396 LESVH
-1401 LTENRDRKIGTFSG
+1401 LTDNRDNKIGTFSG

-1426 LLKLPRVLVVDE
+1426 LLKLPRILVVDE

-1480 LAVLLKG
+1480 LAVLLEG
-1487 KVKFVGS
+1487 RVKFVGT
-1494 PQDLIERTR
+1494 PKELVERTR
-1503 GNVWQAHIVEGE
+1503 GNVWQALIPEGD
-1515 LEKVRRTTNVVHHMR
+1515 LDRIRRTTKVVHHMR
-1530 DAGKVRVRIMA
+1530 DAGKVRVRILA
-1541 PEQPLD
+1541 GKQPFE

-1552 TPTLED
+1552 VPTLED
-1558 AYMWLMSRA
+1558 SYMWLMGSTERN
-1567 ELRQEGQP
+1567 EGDTP

>member
-1 MIQQIIQRP
+1 MIRQIIRRP

-15 LITGLCLLGAV
+15 LITGLCLLGVV
-26 SFQQLPIE
+26 SFLQLPFE

-45 ININGPQNADPAY
+45 VYISGPPNADPAY

-73 LENIERIESY
+73 LENIEKIESF
-83 VDRRRATIF
+83 VSRRQAIIF
-92 VYYNQSSR
+92 VYYNKSSR

-110 RLAAAAALLDD
+110 RVAAAAVQLGG
-121 SFSASV
+121 SFQATV
-127 ARTDPEQLS
+127 VRTDPEQIS
-136 NQYLSFQAR
+136 NQFLSFQAR

-156 IDEKVIT
+156 IDEKVT
-163 QLEVIDGVA
+163 PQLEAIDGVA
-172 NVNVYGGRRRSIEI
+172 NVNVYGGHKRSIEI
-186 ELDSKQME
+186 VLDSKQLA

-202 VASQINQQAGRKQFV
+202 VASRVNQQAGKSQFL
-217 GVAREGRQRYFI
+217 GVAREGRQKYFV
-229 NLVSEYTDIPDLDD
+229 NLVSEYTDISDLVD
-243 VVLKSQGPVTLG
+243 VVIKNTGPITLG
-255 QIADIREGGAEEE
+255 QIAEIREGGAQEE
-268 SISRINGMEAITV
+268 SISRINGMEAVMV
-281 SMTRSRDTNLLSLA
+281 SLVRSWDTNLLSLA
-295 AKTRN
+295 AKTRK
-300 AIADINRQISA
+300 AISDINRQIRG

-320 DEARVIEDNIESILM
+320 DEARVIEDNIRSILV

-341 LLAVAVLWV
+341 LLAIAVLWV
-350 FIRRPL
+350 FIRRL
-356 FVFIVAL
+356 KFVFIIAL
-363 NIPISVL
+363 NIPISIL
-370 IAMNLFYALGITI
+370 ISMNIFYALGITI

-410 RHLGQGRE
+410 RHINRN
-418 PDPGRAVVN
+418 PDAGNAVVN

-435 ITAATLTTICIF
+435 IIAATLTTICIF
-447 IPFLFSTQPL
+447 IPFLFSTDPL
-457 VKTLGFQIGVSIIAT
+457 VKTLGWQIGVSIIAT

-477 VVAFLLIPTIAYQM
+477 AVAFLLIPTIAFRI
-491 LAGKKRVK
+491 LSGKKQLT
-499 AVPTLSRKQRP
+499 PTPQLSQKQRP

-523 FPAGTLTVCVVT
+523 FPAGTLAVCVVA
-535 FFLSLV
+535 FFISLV
-541 ICLGLSTNVPQE
+541 ICLGLSINVPQD
-553 VELDTFNLYAVLPS
+553 VPLDTFNLYAILPS

-577 AREMDERLQDI
+577 ALDMDEQLKG
-588 SEIQER
+588 IQEIKER
-594 TASIQ
+594 TSSIT
-599 EDNIV
+599 EDNFV
-604 LTFQLVEN
+604 LTFQLKEN
-612 YEKIAGRSLE
+612 YEKIAGRPLE
-622 EIKDSIEEMLDDTFP
+622 EIKDSIEEMLSDAFP
-637 RVDFSYEEP
+637 RIDFSYEEP
-646 TQNVRFQGGRSS
+646 TQNVGFQGGS
-658 GQSREFQ
+658 GKGADFQ

-672 SQEKV
+672 SQEQV

-686 LRAVAEDI
+686 LEAIADDI
-694 QYNIENLDTVRS
+694 QFNLENLDTIRS
-706 VSINVSN
+706 VNTSVSL

-721 LDKAALKHFDVGL
+721 LDKAALKHFDVEL
-734 SSVMSELNTFQK
+734 QSVMSELNTFQK
-746 EISATVKYMDG
+746 ETSATVKYMDG

-763 ILKTEEN
+763 ILKTEEE
-770 EEKTSDDLRQLQI
+770 EEKTSDDLRRLQI
-783 PAATEGLVPITQIS
+783 PASTEGLVPITQIS
-797 QLLYSAG
+797 QLLYTAG

-818 VTYRFESDIEES
+818 VTYRFESDIEDS
-830 STFLEQARAEVEALV
+830 STLLEQARAEIETMV
-845 ASIYPPPGVAID
+845 AGIYPPPGVAIE

-888 SLITPLVMMFTLPL
+888 SLITPFVMMFTLPL

-945 RILQRKKF
+945 RILQRRNF
-953 RLSRALITAGQTRV
+953 RLSRALITAGQIRV

-1004 GGLTFATLFTLVIIP
+1004 GGLAFATLFTLVIIP
-1019 TAAFGLDNTLR
+1019 TAAFGLDNALS
-1030 WLNNL
+1030 WLNKL
-1035 PLKTKLL
+1035 PLKIKLL
-1042 MLAIFILG
+1042 MLALFILG
-1050 LILILNTIHS
+1050 FVLIVNTIHS

-1066 YILGLLGAI
+1066 YILGLLAAV

-1094 ADDAPIT
+1094 AEDAPIT

-1115 KFSKEWRKGR
+1115 KFAKEWKKGR
-1125 KERMSLSGR
+1125 KEHETSSGNL
-1134 VPLRERLARWLYL
+1134 PFKERLARWLYL
-1147 LPLYGFLFYFLFFYI
+1147 LPLYAFLVFFLFFYI
-1162 KGGLWRLVL
+1162 RGGLWRLIL
-1171 VGVFYLVSLGLFRTF
+1171 VIVFYLASLSLFRTLR
-1186 NPAAVPASGN
+1186 PVPGSAL
-1196 EQSPRWR
+1196 RLR
-1203 DRIFN
+1203 DRLFH
-1208 LSEKVVRWGLPIPVL
+1208 LGEQVVFWGLPLPIL
-1223 LWLRGQWRDTFSAVF
+1223 FWLRGRWNDTFSAVF
-1238 IGLIWYLAILFQAV
+1238 VGLIWYLAILFHFV
-1252 AKRLELKRINID
+1252 AKRLEQRGTIVD
-1264 RLTGRFDRL
+1264 RLSGRFGRL

-1279 FVQSIPLLS
+1279 LAQRIPLIT

-1298 RVSLNIGSG
+1298 RTSLTIGSG

-1320 TLMRIICGILNP
+1320 TLMRIICGILAP
-1332 SRGKVSFNHLGLEEH
+1332 SRGKVSFNHLDLEEH
-1347 REELQSL
+1347 REELQAL

-1363 SYENMTAVQF
+1363 TYENMTATQF

-1381 GIWNKEDRDRIVNTA
+1381 GIWNKGERDRIVSTA

-1401 LTENRDRKIGTFSG
+1401 LTENRNHKIGTFSG
-1415 GMKQRVGIAQT
+1415 GMKQRIGIAQT

-1452 NLLSELAKD
+1452 NLLSELSKD

-1480 LAVLLKG
+1480 LAVLLEG
-1487 KVKFVGS
+1487 KVKFVGT
-1494 PQDLIERTR
+1494 PKELIERTR
-1503 GNVWQAHIVEGE
+1503 GNVWQALIPEKD
-1515 LEKVRRTTNVVHHMR
+1515 LDKVRRAANVVHHMR
-1530 DAGKVRVRIMA
+1530 DAGKVRVRILA
-1541 PEQPLD
+1541 EEQPLA

-1558 AYMWLMSRA
+1558 AYVWLMGRTESK
-1567 ELRQEGQP
+1567 QGGQL

>member
-1 MIQQIIQRP
+1 MIERIISRP

-15 LITGLCLLGAV
+15 FILGLCLLGAV
-26 SFQQLPIE
+26 SVRQLPIE

-45 ININGPQNADPAY
+45 INISGPQNADPAY

-83 VDRRRATIF
+83 VSRRNATIF
-92 VYYNQSSR
+92 VYYDQSSR

-110 RLAAAAALLDD
+110 RISAASALLDD
-121 SFSASV
+121 SFQATV
-127 ARTDPEQLS
+127 AKTDSEQLS
-136 NQYLSFQAR
+136 NQFLSFQAR

-156 IDEKVIT
+156 IDEKVT
-163 QLEVIDGVA
+163 PQLETLDGVA
-172 NVNVYGGRRRSIEI
+172 NVNVYGGRKRSIEVV
-186 ELDSKQME
+186 LDSKQLA

-202 VASQINQQAGRKQFV
+202 VASRINQQGGQRQYL
-217 GVAREGRQRYFI
+217 GIAREGRQKYFI
-229 NLVSEYTDIPDLDD
+229 NLVSEYTEISDLGD
-243 VVLKSQGPVTLG
+243 VVVRNTGPITLG
-255 QIADIREGGAEEE
+255 QIAEIREGGAEEE
-268 SISRINGMEAITV
+268 SISRINGMQAVTV
-281 SMTRSRDTNLLSLA
+281 SLVRSWDTNLLSLA
-295 AKTRN
+295 AKTRK
-300 AIADINRQISA
+300 AIGDINRQIRS
-311 DGVELVIQV
+311 DGIELVIQV
-320 DEARVIEDNIESILM
+320 DEALVIEDNIRSILM

-341 LLAVAVLWV
+341 LLAIAVLWV
-350 FIRRPL
+350 FIRRL
-356 FVFIVAL
+356 QFVFIIAL

-370 IAMNLFYALGITI
+370 ISMNIFYALGITI

-410 RHLGQGRE
+410 RHLKRN
-418 PDPGRAVVN
+418 PDPGRAVVD

-435 ITAATLTTICIF
+435 IIAATLTTICIF
-447 IPFLFSTQPL
+447 VPFLFSTEPL
-457 VKTLGFQIGVSIIAT
+457 VKTLGWQIGVSIIAT

-477 VVAFLLIPTIAYQM
+477 VVAFLLIPTIAFRI
-491 LAGKKRVK
+491 LSGKRQLTPPP
-499 AVPTLSRKQRP
+499 ALSPKQRP
-510 MQIYT
+510 MQVYT

-523 FPAGTLTVCVVT
+523 FPAGTLAVCVVA

-541 ICLGLSTNVPQE
+541 ICLGLSINVPQE
-553 VELDTFNLYAVLPS
+553 VPLDTFNLYAVLPS

-577 AREMDERLQDI
+577 AREMDAHLKD
-588 SEIQER
+588 IQEIEER
-594 TASIQ
+594 TSSIQ

-604 LTFQLVEN
+604 LTFQLKDN
-612 YEKIAGRSLE
+612 YEKIAGRPLE
-622 EIKDSIEEMLDDTFP
+622 EIKDSIEDMLDESFP
-637 RVDFSYEEP
+637 RIDFSYEEP
-646 TQNVRFQGGRSS
+646 SQNVGFQGGSGRS
-658 GQSREFQ
+658 QDFQ

-686 LRAVAEDI
+686 LEAIADDI
-694 QYNIENLDTVRS
+694 QYNIENLDTIRS
-706 VSINVSN
+706 VNTSVSN

-721 LDKAALKHFDVGL
+721 LDKAALKHFDVDL
-734 SSVMSELNTFQK
+734 QTVLDELNTFQR
-746 EISATVKYMDG
+746 EVSSTVKYMDG

-763 ILKTEEN
+763 ILKTEEE
-770 EEKTSDDLRQLQI
+770 EEKTSDDLRRLQI

-804 YSRISRTNQEKQVT
+804 YSRISRTNQEKQVA

-830 STFLEQARAEVEALV
+830 STLLEQARAEIDTMV
-845 ASIYPPPGVAID
+845 AGIYPPPGVAIE

-902 AAVGAFLALILTGNS
+902 AAVGAFLALIVTGNS

-927 LILLGV
+927 LVLLGV

-945 RILQRKKF
+945 RILQRRKF
-953 RLSRALITAGQTRV
+953 RLSRALITAGQARV

-977 ILAMLPIAMGRA
+977 ILAMLPIALGRA

-1004 GGLTFATLFTLVIIP
+1004 GGLAFATLFTLVIIP
-1019 TAAFGLDNTLR
+1019 TAAFGLHNTLR
-1030 WLNNL
+1030 WLNRL

-1042 MLAIFILG
+1042 MLALFILG
-1050 LILILNTIHS
+1050 LVLIVNTFHS

-1066 YILGLLGAI
+1066 YILGLLAAV

-1094 ADDAPIT
+1094 AEDAPIT

-1108 KVYDDFI
+1108 KVYDDFS
-1115 KFSKEWRKGR
+1115 KFAKEWRKGR
-1125 KERMSLSGR
+1125 EEHETSSGSL
-1134 VPLRERLARWLYL
+1134 PFKERLARWLYL
-1147 LPLYGFLFYFLFFYI
+1147 LPLYAFLAYFVFFYMR
-1162 KGGLWRLVL
+1162 GGLWRLVL
-1171 VGVFYLVSLGLFRTF
+1171 VVVFYLASLSLFRTLK
-1186 NPAAVPASGN
+1186 PAPGPEPSL
-1196 EQSPRWR
+1196 R
-1203 DRIFN
+1203 DRLFTQG
-1208 LSEKVVRWGLPIPVL
+1208 ERVVRWGLPIPVL
-1223 LWLRGQWRDTFSAVF
+1223 IWLRGEWGDTFSAVF
-1238 IGLIWYLAILFQAV
+1238 FGLIWYLAILFQSV
-1252 AKRLELKRINID
+1252 ARRLERKGVNID
-1264 RLTGRFDRL
+1264 RLTGRFGRP
-1273 RRAFYR
+1273 RRVFYR

-1298 RVSLNIGSG
+1298 RISLSIGSG

-1320 TLMRIICGILNP
+1320 TLMRIICGILGP
-1332 SRGKVSFNHLGLEEH
+1332 SRGKVSFNHLDLEEH
-1347 REELQSL
+1347 REELQAL

-1363 SYENMTAVQF
+1363 TYENMTATQF

-1381 GIWNKEDRDRIVNTA
+1381 GIWNKEDRDRIVSTA

-1401 LTENRDRKIGTFSG
+1401 LTENRNRKIGTFSG

-1438 PTAGLDPRERIKFR
+1438 PTAGLDPRERIRFR
-1452 NLLSELAKD
+1452 NLLSELARD

-1469 IIEDISSSCNK
+1469 IIEDISSSCNQ
-1480 LAVLLKG
+1480 LAVLLEG
-1487 KVKFVGS
+1487 RVKFVGS
-1494 PQDLIERTR
+1494 PQDLIEKTR
-1503 GNVWQAHIVEGE
+1503 GNVWQARIPESD
-1515 LEKVRRTTNVVHHMR
+1515 LDKVRRTVNVVHHMR
-1530 DAGKVRVRIMA
+1530 DAGKVRVRMLA
-1541 PEQPLD
+1541 EEQPLA
-1547 EAKQV
+1547 EAKEV

-1558 AYMWLMSRA
+1558 AYVWLMGRT
-1567 ELRQEGQP
+1567 ERGNGGRP